1 MKDLLDYI
9 QESLYQDLCYTYNVI
24 DESGGLYDGQ
34 IDLAAKITND
44 IVNNNGKQDF
54 TLTYANVGL
63 NNEYFNKLIVD
74 VNLWRKTSVNA
85 SIDLYGNLESD
96 DPYKKYNYD
105 KSSDKLDIVTI
116 TISCNYDTSIYSD
129 VIMSRISHEL
139 NHGYVY
145 WQTIK
150 DDFKENDKTVPE
162 EIHSKLHEWSNTIY
176 KKIASNI
183 INPTNDE
190 ASQIAYNLIYT
201 LTRYERNAFLA
212 EIVTY
217 LYDNNG
223 KLKDIDNAKQLLS
236 KSSQYRLYAEEGPE
250 IIDIMKNEWDDKR
263 ALGYVSEFISLLQ
276 YLSDSRLITIHS
288 NKESGAIV
296 LGRKQAKWVRPNYI
310 DVEDALLEVEGNMGN
325 WFDANN
331 QQSYWPNCY
340 SEQELPIARY
350 LDCSLSVSQ
359 ELKDLVK
366 NDFKTEEQIR
376 FEKQQRLTWIS
387 IAVAGGIGI
396 ASLIMSVMGLI
407 LR

>member
-1 MKDLLDYI
+1 MTFKKSEKDIIKAMVKYSG
-9 QESLYQDLCYTYNVI
+9 EVKSL
-24 DESGGLYDGQ
+24 
-34 IDLAAKITND
+34 AKI
-44 IVNNNGKQDF
+44 I
-54 TLTYANVGL
+54 
-63 NNEYFNKLIVD
+63 NK
-74 VNLWRKTSVNA
+74 S
-85 SIDLYGNLESD
+85 
-96 DPYKKYNYD
+96 
-105 KSSDKLDIVTI
+105 
-116 TISCNYDTSIYSD
+116 
-129 VIMSRISHEL
+129 
-139 NHGYVY
+139 
-145 WQTIK
+145 
-150 DDFKENDKTVPE
+150 
-162 EIHSKLHEWSNTIY
+162 
-176 KKIASNI
+176 
-183 INPTNDE
+183 
-190 ASQIAYNLIYT
+190 
-201 LTRYERNAFLA
+201 
-212 EIVTY
+212 
-217 LYDNNG
+217 
-223 KLKDIDNAKQLLS
+223 QLLENRGVVIAF
-236 KSSQYRLYAEEGPE
+236 SSGRNYVFL
-250 IIDIMKNEWDDKR
+250 DKNKYEWDDKR

>member
-44 IVNNNGKQDF
+44 IVNHNDNIMNHNCKQDF

-201 LTRYERNAFLA
+201 LTRYERNAFLT

-263 ALGYVSEFISLLQ
+263 QDTLRNAYNTIYNTNYTTSKVLKIIEHKLEETIKKINHN
-276 YLSDSRLITIHS
+276 ITTIC
-288 NKESGAIV
+288 
-296 LGRKQAKWVRPNYI
+296 RK
-310 DVEDALLEVEGNMGN
+310 
-325 WFDANN
+325 
-331 QQSYWPNCY
+331 
-340 SEQELPIARY
+340 
-350 LDCSLSVSQ
+350 
-359 ELKDLVK
+359 LKDGY
-366 NDFKTEEQIR
+366 DIEENLHYMYLPNKIQW
-376 FEKQQRLTWIS
+376 F
-387 IAVAGGIGI
+387 
-396 ASLIMSVMGLI
+396 
-407 LR
+407 